1 MIFRN
6 RLSSLLVAILIPIMV
21 ITFVAGCSQ
30 KKDHWGQKFDI
41 EESWWKNEG
50 QSWDRE
56 LRLFM
61 TVGYSNPAWKT
72 KYDLRKSADLD
83 ARAQVAT
90 FMSSLVENYMKEI
103 RGHRYAISQ
112 SEVAS
117 SASETVIGSV
127 IVARKYKRKKYMSL
141 IKVDLG
147 YFFDTIYR
155 KMELK
160 MESNIRRKNRGMSDK
175 RLNEIIQEK
184 LDRTIENL
192 KKFETPA
199 VEKTI
204 DESEKEGASR

>member
-6 RLSSLLVAILIPIMV
+6 RMSSILITLLIPIMV
-21 ITFVAGCSQ
+21 VVFLTSCSQ
-30 KKDHWGQKFDI
+30 KNDHWGQKFDI
-41 EESWWKNEG
+41 EENWWKSEG

-90 FMSSLVENYMKEI
+90 FMSSLVGNYMKEI

-117 SASETVIGSV
+117 SANETVIGSV
-127 IVARKYKRKKYMSL
+127 IVARKYKGKKYMSL

-147 YFFDTIYR
+147 YFFDSIYR
-155 KMELK
+155 KMELG
-160 MESNIRRKNRGMSDK
+160 MEAKIRKGNRGMSDK

-204 DESEKEGASR
+204 DESEKEGAAR